1 MSKFHNTPT
10 SRELRR
16 MKERMQSA
24 EERDA
29 NVRAWMAMS
38 PQQRRE
44 YVENNEYLKRIERNG
59 ITTDDVIQ
67 VENDAYK
74 LGLNTGR
81 DSTFRT
87 IFAAICL
94 TLHELH
100 GFNDDQ
106 CIEVLNSVYD
116 KACYALTSKELIQE
130 AFDSVGVELS
140 FDGEALDEPA
150 RRKED

>member
-1 MSKFHNTPT
+1 MSKYRNTPT
-10 SRELRR
+10 SREFRR
-16 MKERMQSA
+16 MNQRRQSA
-24 EERDA
+24 EEREA
-29 NVRAWMAMS
+29 NVRAWLAMS

-44 YVENNEYLKRIERNG
+44 YVENNEYLQRIERNG
-59 ITTDDVIQ
+59 ITTDDVIR
-67 VENDAYK
+67 VEDDAYK

-81 DSTFRT
+81 DSTFRM

-100 GFNDDQ
+100 GFNDEQ

-150 RRKED
+150 RVKEG